1 MKFIEENN
9 VLKLVVD
16 DDGEKDSLWDFH
28 NDGSIVTDASMYDFF
43 EDILANC
50 EWEWIDAEEI
60 GALTS
65 APILGY
71 RDEKDNVVEAYGFMM
86 YCLESLL
93 ERLFISGEAILERG

>member
-28 NDGSIVTDASMYDFF
+28 NDGSIATDAAMYDFF

-71 RDEKDNVVEAYGFMM
+71 RDKNEKIVEVYGFMT

-93 ERLFISGEAILERG
+93 TRLFIDDEAILERG

>member
-1 MKFIEENN
+1 MKFIEQENS
-9 VLKLVVD
+9 LLLVID
-16 DDGEKDSLWDFH
+16 DDAERDSLWDYH
-28 NDGSIVTDASMYDFF
+28 NDHTIESDQAMYEFF

-71 RDEKDNVVEAYGFMM
+71 RDENENVVAAYGFMN
-86 YCLESLL
+86 YCVDSVLV
-93 ERLFISGEAILERG
+93 RLFIDEKVEFDKG